1 MLTPSFI
8 ENNTICILNF
18 DLTVLP
24 SYVTNKKLRE
34 NATTYEYSKYYNEVN
49 DLKWYKLTS
58 DLFKNLSK
66 NISWVHEEDA
76 ATDEFVKKRCYD
88 LNYWLCDEVYNKL
101 KPYGLEGELQNVI
114 PRIHGVWKKIVENEF
129 KDKNYKCYPDEK
141 LIFNMSYLNDIKD
154 LFDFFEDFALTK
166 KDIIANTEEACHKYR
181 KYLQTKIPIYYTW
194 RDSCQEEGFI
204 CKRYIDNYEK
214 YRPAGILLQLNPMLF
229 FTYSSNEC
237 FKEVHDLFRDSKKE
251 PKRNDDIYIKIMEKL
266 KRERPGKSLISANV
280 GEGLRGSEF
289 FIPGDND
296 NFMYRLTVNGFYFTV
311 EVIIPI
317 LLFLLGMFL
326 IFHIL
331 YKFTPFGRSML
342 RTRAKV
348 RQRIRPNLDY
358 EDIVL
363 LYGSEESLDNY
374 SDDNS
379 YNLNYSS
386 SLS

>member
-1 MLTPSFI
+1 MLRRGPVHI
-8 ENNTICILNF
+8 NT
-18 DLTVLP
+18 DLSDLP
-24 SYVTNKKLRE
+24 AWVANEKLKE
-34 NATTYEYSKYYNEVN
+34 NATTYKYSSYYNEVY
-49 DLKWYKLTS
+49 DIEKKYKLNS

-66 NISWVHEEDA
+66 NIWWVHQEDA

-101 KPYGLEGELQNVI
+101 KAYGLEGDLENVI
-114 PRIHGVWKKIVENEF
+114 RRIHSVWTKIVEKEIPY
-129 KDKNYKCYPDEK
+129 KDYKCYPDDK
-141 LIFNMSYLNDIKD
+141 LIFNMSYLKDIKD
-154 LFDFFEDFALTK
+154 LFDFFEDFASTK
-166 KDIIANTEEACHKYR
+166 RDIIANTEEACLKYR
-181 KYLQTKIPIYYTW
+181 EYLRPKIPIYYTW
-194 RDSCQEEGFI
+194 RDSCKEEGFI
-204 CKRYIDNYEK
+204 CKRYIDDYEK
-214 YRPAGILLQLNPMLF
+214 YRPAGILFQLDPWLI

-237 FKEVHDLFRDSKKE
+237 FKEVHDVFRDSKKE

-296 NFMYRLTVNGFYFTV
+296 NFMYRLTVNGFYFTL
-311 EVIIPI
+311 EVIMPI
-317 LLFLLGMFL
+317 LLFMFAMYL
-326 IFHIL
+326 IFYIM

-363 LYGSEESLDNY
+363 LYGSEESLVSN

-379 YNLNYSS
+379 YSLHYSS